1 MKNIYKF
8 LIILAVILLFLI
20 LMFQIKTNTNIN
32 KQDKVKI
39 DSLTTIVN
47 DIKVEQKKID
57 DKIEIINNEVKIIDN
72 NISKIKIN
80 REKTGKKYHEKITRV
95 DTYTDVELD
104 SFFTNRYK

>member
-1 MKNIYKF
+1 
-8 LIILAVILLFLI
+8 
-20 LMFQIKTNTNIN
+20 MFQIRTNNSIN

-57 DKIEIINNEVKIIDN
+57 NKIEIINNEVKTIDD

-80 REKTGKKYHEKITRV
+80 REKTGKKYHEKIILV
-95 DTYTDVELD
+95 DFYTDVELD

>member
-1 MKNIYKF
+1 MKHMYKI
-8 LIILAVILLFLI
+8 LIIVGVVLIFLV
-20 LMFQIKTNTNIN
+20 LMFQMRTNLSIE

-39 DSLTTIVN
+39 DSLITIVN

-57 DKIEIINNEVKIIDN
+57 NKIEIINNEVKTIDN

-80 REKTGKKYHEKITRV
+80 REKTGKKFHEKITRV